1 MRPHYELSEWT
12 RNVSAS
18 FSPSSKAG
26 TEAFALSTDD
36 LILLIEQHAGS
47 IDMYADYPASRLEGA

>member
-1 MRPHYELSEWT
+1 VDQEY
-12 RNVSAS
+12 VSAS